1 MNLRQ
6 LEILRGVVRTGS
18 TVGAANILNMS
29 QPAVSNAI
37 KSAELS
43 LGFRLFDRVN
53 KRLIPTREALMLLDQ
68 AEPMFLVRDLVEQT
82 AQQLRDGRTGR
93 INVVATA
100 EPSESLLPQTL
111 TQFLKTR
118 PKVAVTLETL
128 RLDNVMEYVESG
140 IADIGFAMEPHPR
153 PTLEYLPLAALDI
166 VCLCPDDSPLCE
178 RPYVTPQDL
187 RHVPLINASTRSR
200 LYNMVSEA
208 FRRTSVPY
216 SPVINVRFMN
226 LAALFVQEGMG
237 VAILDELTASSKRFH
252 GVRSV
257 PFRPRLQVKLNA
269 VVAGDRPMQR
279 LTKGLIEHVREEI
292 QRLLPGRSA

>member
-53 KRLIPTREALMLLDQ
+53 KRLIPTHEALMLLDQ

-82 AQQLRDGRTGR
+82 AQQLRDGRKGR
-93 INVVATA
+93 VNVVATA
-100 EPSESLLPQTL
+100 ELSDSLLPQSITA
-111 TQFLKTR
+111 FLKDR
-118 PKVAVTLETL
+118 PKVSITLETL
-128 RLDNVMEYVESG
+128 RLDNVVEYVESG

-153 PTLEYLPLAALDI
+153 PTLDYVPLASLDI
-166 VCLCPDDSPLCE
+166 VCLCPADSPLCE
-178 RPYVTPQDL
+178 RPYLTPADL
-187 RHVPLINASTRSR
+187 RDVPLINASTRSR
-200 LYNMVSEA
+200 LYNMVTEA
-208 FRRTSVPY
+208 FRDCSVPY
-216 SPVINVRFMN
+216 SPIINVRFMN
-226 LAALFVQEGMG
+226 LAALFVQEGLG
-237 VAILDELTASSKRFH
+237 VAILDALTASSKRFH

-257 PFRPRLQVKLNA
+257 PFRPQIRVNLNA
-269 VVAGDRPMQR
+269 IIAVDRPMQR
-279 LTKGLIEHVREEI
+279 LTRNLIHHAQEELR
-292 QRLLPGRSA
+292 QLLPSR

>member
-43 LGFRLFDRVN
+43 LGFRLFDRIN
-53 KRLIPTREALMLLDQ
+53 KRLVPTQEAMMLLAQ
-68 AEPMFLVRDLVEQT
+68 AEPMFLIRELVEQT

-100 EPSESLLPQTL
+100 EPSESVLPQAITR
-111 TQFLKTR
+111 FLKTR
-118 PKVAVTLETL
+118 PKVSVTLETL
-128 RLDNVMEYVESG
+128 RLDNVMEYVEAG

-153 PTLEYLPLAALDI
+153 PTLNYLPLSKLDI
-166 VCLCPDDSPLCE
+166 VCLCPDSSPLCE
-178 RPYVTPQDL
+178 LPYVTPEDL
-187 RHVPLINASTRSR
+187 RNAPLINASTRSR
-200 LYNMVSEA
+200 LYNMVTET
-208 FRRTSVPY
+208 FRDSSVPY
-216 SPVINVRFMN
+216 SPIINVRFMN
-226 LAALFVQEGMG
+226 LAALFVQEGLG
-237 VAILDELTASSKRFH
+237 VAIMDELTASSKRFH

-257 PFRPRLQVKLNA
+257 PFRPRIKVRLNA
-269 VVAGDRPMQR
+269 ILSVDRPMQR

-292 QRLLPGRSA
+292 QLLLPGGAA